1 MSLENNTAELSSSIP
16 DKLDTQSYYDDKGNL
31 YRVGNELLPNNEYEI
46 NGYKYTTDDRG
57 RIIKAEG
64 KLHLKNHDG
73 KLPIKDSIEDISKG
87 DHKSTDDRG
96 HIIADQFGGSNG
108 LENMI
113 PQDAS
118 INRGAY
124 KTFEQELAKE
134 VKSGK
139 NVSVNIEPVYD
150 GDSHRPSALAVTYGV
165 DGKES
170 VRIFPPF
177 NINYGKL
184 TTFGKGSFVNFG
196 CTFLALGGIT
206 IGEGVFI
213 APHCVLATEYHPED
227 PETRHTLLTKPI
239 VVKKNAWIGASA
251 TILAGVTIGENAI
264 VAAGAVVTK
273 DVPDN
278 AVVGG
283 VPAKVIKMIK

>member
-1 MSLENNTAELSSSIP
+1 MDTENQFSGKTYVGSDELYADVQRCMALVAEMNT
-16 DKLDTQSYYDDKGNL
+16 
-31 YRVGNELLPNNEYEI
+31 
-46 NGYKYTTDDRG
+46 GYKT
-57 RIIKAEG
+57 E
-64 KLHLKNHDG
+64 
-73 KLPIKDSIEDISKG
+73 S
-87 DHKSTDDRG
+87 
-96 HIIADQFGGSNG
+96 
-108 LENMI
+108 
-113 PQDAS
+113 
-118 INRGAY
+118 
-124 KTFEQELAKE
+124 E
-134 VKSGK
+134 VREFLRKITCSE
-139 NVSVNIEPVYD
+139 ID
-150 GDSHRPSALAVTYGV
+150 
-165 DGKES
+165 ES

-184 TTFGKGSFVNFG
+184 TTFGKDSFVNFG
-196 CTFLALGGIT
+196 CTFLGLGGIT

-278 AVVGG
+278 TVVGG
-283 VPAKVIKMIK
+283 IPAKFIKNVEPQKN